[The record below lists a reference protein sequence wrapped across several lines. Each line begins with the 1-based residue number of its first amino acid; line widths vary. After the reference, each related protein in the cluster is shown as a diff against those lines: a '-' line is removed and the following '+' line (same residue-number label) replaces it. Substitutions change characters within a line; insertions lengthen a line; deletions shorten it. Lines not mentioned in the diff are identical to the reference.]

1 MGWIAGKRWLG
12 TTMASRQAAR
22 VLGRFRQDANGTTA
36 VLFALSLSAM
46 MFIVAMS
53 LDYGRAE
60 LERMHMQRVLDAAT
74 LAASHQL
81 GADNPDEKGRAA
93 AEAFYRINS
102 QHITQTQIE
111 TLEMDVQNGEVRAT
125 AGGNV
130 LTSLL
135 NAFNIRRIEIGAGS
149 KVVRGDGTME
159 IALVLDNSGSMA
171 GQPIADLITAA
182 TSLTNTVFAGVTDAN
197 RVKVAVVPF
206 AGSVNVGSEYR
217 AAAWMDRDGLSPM
230 HHQDQLIAEKRTR
243 FQLYDDLGKTW
254 SGCVEVRP
262 SPHDVTDTPA
272 SVANPATLF
281 LPMFAPDEPDSMN
294 DGNQSYPNNYLSDF
308 GGTCPAPTQV
318 CTNWNSRRNRCDAYG
333 PQALSPVI
341 AQGRTCKYKS
351 ASFTGPGP
359 NTGCTTRPIEP
370 LSGTKTDV
378 VSAISQLTANG
389 MTNIGEG
396 VMWGWRTLS
405 PGEPFTEGR
414 SYDDQKNKKIM
425 VVMTDGEN
433 TYNTYNNQNKTG
445 YLAYGYGLPLPA
457 PLGMGRPGRLGTTYT
472 QSAIVGQMNTK
483 LTAACANAKA
493 EGITIYTIA
502 FRLESSPTTLALLRA
517 CASTTDKAYLASDGA
532 SLIQIFQV
540 IGREISQIRVA
551 G

>member
-1 MGWIAGKRWLG
+1 MGGCAGKG
-12 TTMASRQAAR
+12 RQGAAR
-22 VLGRFRQDANGTTA
+22 SARPCFGVLGRFRRDANGTTA

-111 TLEMDVQNGEVRAT
+111 TLEMDVQKGEVRAT

-135 NAFNIRRIEIGAGS
+135 NAFNIPRIEIGAGS

-182 TSLTNTVFAGVTDAN
+182 TSLTNTVFAGVTDAD
-197 RVKVAVVPF
+197 RVKVAIVPF

-217 AAAWMDRDGLSPM
+217 AAGWMDKDGLSPM

-243 FQLYDDLGKTW
+243 FQLFDDLGKTW
-254 SGCVEVRP
+254 GGCVEVRP
-262 SPHDVTDTPA
+262 SPLNVVDTAPTT
-272 SVANPATLF
+272 ANPATLF
-281 LPMFAPDEPDSMN
+281 VPMFAPDEPDSMN

-333 PQALSPVI
+333 PQPLSPIV
-341 AQGRTCKYKS
+341 AQGRTCKYKN

-370 LSGTKTDV
+370 LNGIKTDV
-378 VSAISQLTANG
+378 VSTISQLFASG

-396 VMWGWRTLS
+396 VMWGWRVLS

-414 SYDDQKNKKIM
+414 PYSDQKNKKIM

-457 PLGMGRPGRLGTTYT
+457 PLAMGAAGRLGTTYT
-472 QSAIVGQMNTK
+472 QSAIVGRMNSD
-483 LTAACANAKA
+483 LTTACANAKA

-502 FRLESSPTTLALLRA
+502 FRLESSPTTLALLRS
-517 CASTTDKAYLASDGA
+517 CASATDKAYLASDGA